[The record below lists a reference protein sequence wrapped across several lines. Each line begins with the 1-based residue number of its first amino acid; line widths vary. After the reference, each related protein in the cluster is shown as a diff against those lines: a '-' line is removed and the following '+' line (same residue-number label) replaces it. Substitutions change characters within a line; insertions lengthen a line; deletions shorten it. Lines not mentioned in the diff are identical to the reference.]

1 MADSKVILKKLSD
14 ESWELK
20 LSVDSGVIESL
31 QWVWTAGVSVED
43 GPNENTIAI
52 GRASHTS
59 VGMPDGDRIGSFMI
73 SHRLTGGASGIP
85 ASEFEST
92 LDQWEQECRG
102 ISSQLD
108 SSVMN
113 RRRDI
118 EREGSEEERK
128 AENRQN
134 LKTYLDSLVTGDPDT

>member
-1 MADSKVILKKLSD
+1 MADSKRILKKLSD

-20 LSVDSGVIESL
+20 LSVDSEVIESL

-43 GPNENTIAI
+43 GSNENAIAI
-52 GRASHTS
+52 GPATHTS
-59 VGMPDGDRIGSFMI
+59 VGMPDGDRTGNLTV
-73 SHRLTGGASGIP
+73 SHRLTGGASGIQ

-92 LDQWEQECRG
+92 LDQWEQECRR

-113 RRRDI
+113 NRRDI
-118 EREGSEEERK
+118 ERARSEEERK

-134 LKTYLDSLVTGDPDT
+134 VKTYLDSLVTDDPDT